1 MKHDRDFISSLIV
14 DTELFCGESDQ
25 SILVKVNAKRI
36 HARDENVYSEI
47 KLKDESQTILNDS
60 ASLLTLYP
68 LMR

>member
-47 KLKDESQTILNDS
+47 KLKDESESN
-60 ASLLTLYP
+60 YFH
-68 LMR
+68 